1 MASDFAAMAADS
13 LERIVRIHGATAFG
27 PPAGRWQEALATDIQ
42 DLQLQLLLVSES
54 RGGASGGWPDAY
66 TVLRLAGRYAIPLP
80 IAEGML
86 AARILGS
93 AGMAPDPGIFTIA
106 TQVNGEWTRAPSG
119 ILFTGQLSSVPWG
132 GAADHV
138 LCVASVAGETVVCV
152 LARAS
157 AQVSPAHN
165 LAGERRD
172 VLSFK
177 QAPATVARA
186 SGTEAN
192 SLLDYSAL
200 ARLAQIAG
208 SLSAALQLSVDYV
221 CQRKQFGQAIAK
233 FQAIQQQLAVFGTE
247 VAAVTCVVQAACAAA
262 DTGTAGF
269 RSRRRNCALTGRL
282 E

>member
-208 SLSAALQLSVDYV
+208 SLSAALQLPLS
-221 CQRKQFGQAIAK
+221 RLRLSAKAIRSGYCK
-233 FQAIQQQLAVFGTE
+233 IPGDP
-247 VAAVTCVVQAACAAA
+247 AATRCFWN
-262 DTGTAGF
+262 GSG
-269 RSRRRNCALTGRL
+269 SRHVRRAGRL
-282 E
+282 RGSGHWDCRLSDRGGEIAR